1 MRKILTL
8 LLEKI
13 VPPKKETNIEAD
25 GSGKLPANPPVDNS
39 VKENV
44 YKEPRFAVIIDP
56 GHYKYTPGK
65 RSPEFNL
72 DGREVQVE
80 EWIINRIVTEYI
92 VEFCNNN
99 SIPYAVTTN
108 DWSYK
113 TGEFDYTYT
122 GKAEHYYTRKGWKER
137 LGLRINKMNKIA
149 KLYDNILVFSIHHNA
164 WTGSWHNTKRAEYY
178 YHYQDAGSIDHA
190 KFIANM
196 SKNIL
201 GIESVYRP
209 DSRLF
214 KNGLY
219 ILRNAPSNSIRI
231 LTEFGYMDNKP
242 TALKL
247 LDKDYLREEAKTCIE
262 TINRFKQ
269 KLI

>member
-1 MRKILTL
+1 MRILTI

-13 VPPKKETNIEAD
+13 IPPNKGTNKEED
-25 GSGKLPANPPVDNS
+25 SSGKLPANPPVENT
-39 VKENV
+39 VKEDI
-44 YKEPRFAVIIDP
+44 YKQPVFAVIIDP

-65 RSPEFNL
+65 RSPKFYL
-72 DGREVQVE
+72 DNQEVQVE
-80 EWIINRIVTEYI
+80 EWRINRIVTEYI

-99 SIPYAVTTN
+99 EIPYAVTTN
-108 DWSYK
+108 DWSYE
-113 TGEFDYTYT
+113 TGEFDYSYT
-122 GKAEHYYTRKGWKER
+122 GKAEHYYTRKGWRER
-137 LGLRINKMNKIA
+137 LSLRINKMNKIA
-149 KLYDNILVFSIHHNA
+149 KLYDNVLVISIHHNA
-164 WTGSWHNTKRAEYY
+164 WEGNWHNIRRAEYY
-178 YHYQDAGSIDHA
+178 YHYKDAGSIDHT
-190 KFIANM
+190 KFMANM

-201 GIESVYRP
+201 GMESVYRP
-209 DSRLF
+209 DNRLF

-219 ILRNAPSNSIRI
+219 ILRQAPSNSIRI

-247 LDKDYLREEAKTCIE
+247 LDRDYLKEESKICIE